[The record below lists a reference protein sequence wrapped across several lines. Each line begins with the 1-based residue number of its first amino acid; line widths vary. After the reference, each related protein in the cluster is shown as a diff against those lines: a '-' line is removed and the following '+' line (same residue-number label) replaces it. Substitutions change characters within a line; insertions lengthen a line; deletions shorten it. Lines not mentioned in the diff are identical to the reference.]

1 MGIQTGSI
9 IILAKYANS
18 ETLADHTY
26 WDGVL
31 VQVPVEPI
39 SMGGNELLKLLYELE
54 STKATMC
61 ESRSVRRRKR
71 ADVGK
76 IVALFFKG
84 LFVKVYF
91 HGTVTISVPICNRP
105 YPDYFLIQLVL

>member
-1 MGIQTGSI
+1 MWAYNTGSI
-9 IILAKYANS
+9 IIPAKYANL

-31 VQVPVEPI
+31 VQVPAEPI
-39 SMGGNELLKLLYELE
+39 SMGGIEVLKLLYELE
-54 STKATMC
+54 STKAAMC

-71 ADVGK
+71 ADVEK

-84 LFVKVYF
+84 LFVKVYPLYSNDKC
-91 HGTVTISVPICNRP
+91 T
-105 YPDYFLIQLVL
+105 QL